1 MLVLFLT
8 RLHPDYSFS
17 TVSYPG
23 SETFLR
29 KLNCDSAAELFS
41 GLQLK
46 ENSVAPELKFAVY
59 RKVSV
64 RVCGAPRSGIKW
76 NKFSER
82 DIGEQG
88 LFNVRS
94 LGVLQKLVRPNRD
107 VSVIKFRPKLGAFTK
122 LAPEQGLCYKTS
134 SF

>member
-88 LFNVRS
+88 LFNIRN
-94 LGVLQKLVRPNRD
+94 LGVLQKT
-107 VSVIKFRPKLGAFTK
+107 G
-122 LAPEQGLCYKTS
+122 APEQGRISYYFQNRHRSFHKTGGTRAGTVL
-134 SF
+134 